1 MKRLPVLLF
10 TLFFGLAGVAAAEAA
25 AETVSVT
32 LDEAVFLALR
42 NNRDVLLKTQDL
54 KKAKAKINE
63 ARAAFFPTLTFT
75 GTLSRAM
82 ELYSKDMSTT
92 TTQTSL
98 KQYLYRGGKTL
109 NTLAY
114 NQYAADISTALLEK
128 TKQDLVLSVKTAFY
142 ALLLSREYVSL
153 NRQIVTN
160 AEEHFRYVRERYA
173 KGLASASE
181 LIAMKASLAN
191 VRQVYL
197 ISLNDKEALAAQ
209 LKNLLYLDQSV
220 ALEPRGRLA
229 YALKDLMY
237 DVALLKA
244 VKDRPE
250 IHQYEAQIKASRR
263 AVDIAK
269 ADSRPSIYA
278 SWDYYSRSASAA
290 GKRGWEDYHT
300 AGLVFSWPIFDGWAT
315 KSKVEQAIADLRS
328 AEILKDKT
336 VQGVALD
343 LKTAY
348 LAYQD
353 ALEEIKSAGSQLDVY
368 ADQLSVAQKK
378 FKNGHVS
385 TLDLNDAMLK
395 YEISVFN
402 RTQAVY
408 DYLIA
413 RSQFDK
419 ATGETYEKP
428 SIV

>member
-1 MKRLPVLLF
+1 M
-10 TLFFGLAGVAAAEAA
+10 
-25 AETVSVT
+25 AETVSLT

-42 NNRDVLLKTQDL
+42 DNRDVLLKTQDL

-75 GTLSRAM
+75 GTLSRTM
-82 ELYSKDMSTT
+82 ELYAKDMSTL

-98 KQYLYRGGKTL
+98 KQYLYRGGKTT

-114 NQYAADISTALLEK
+114 NQYAADVSAALLEK
-128 TKQDLVLSVKTAFY
+128 TKQDLVLSVKQAFY
-142 ALLLSREYVSL
+142 TLLLSREYVAL

-160 AEEHFRYVRERYA
+160 SEQHFRYVRERYA
-173 KGLASASE
+173 KGLASTSE
-181 LIAMKASLAN
+181 LLAMKYSLAN
-191 VRQVYL
+191 VRQAY
-197 ISLNDKEALAAQ
+197 ITSLNDKEALTAQ
-209 LKNLLYLDQSV
+209 LKNLLYLDQRVS
-220 ALEPRGRLA
+220 LEPSGRLA

-250 IHQYEAQIKASRR
+250 IRQYEAQINANRR
-263 AVDIAK
+263 AVEVAK

-278 SWDYYSRSASAA
+278 SWDYYSRSASATGTA
-290 GKRGWEDYHT
+290 KGWQDHST
-300 AGLVFSWPIFDGWAT
+300 MGLVFSWPIFDGWAT
-315 KSKVEQAIADLRS
+315 KAKVEQAITDLRS

-336 VQGVALD
+336 VQDVVLD

-348 LAYQD
+348 LTYQD
-353 ALEEIKSAGSQLDVY
+353 AIAKIKSAGSQVDVY
-368 ADQLSVAQKK
+368 ADQLCVSRKK
-378 FKNGHVS
+378 FKSGHIS
-385 TLDLNDAMLK
+385 TLDLHDAMLQ

-402 RTQAVY
+402 RSQAVY

-419 ATGETYEKP
+419 ATGERYEKP
-428 SIV
+428 SVV